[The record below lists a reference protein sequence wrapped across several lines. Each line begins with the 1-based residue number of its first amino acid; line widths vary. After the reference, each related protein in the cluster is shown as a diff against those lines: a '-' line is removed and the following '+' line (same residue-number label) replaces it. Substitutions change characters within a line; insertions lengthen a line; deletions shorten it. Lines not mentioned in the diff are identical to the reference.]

1 MNREGLLVEKKWS
14 KIERVF
20 GCKECVYFLAIIF
33 PWSDC
38 AMVVVI
44 EEGGGTGAIGGRG
57 SLGTHEQGRWRWF
70 LIAMAGKGGWVMITV
85 RVAPLTKC
93 GKEGS

>member
-1 MNREGLLVEKKWS
+1 MGAKSSKPTRFLKVEEGGASGIKKKWS

-38 AMVVVI
+38 AVVVAI
-44 EEGGGTGAIGGRG
+44 EEGEGTGTIGGRG
-57 SLGTHEQGRWRWF
+57 SQSTHEQGRWR
-70 LIAMAGKGGWVMITV
+70 
-85 RVAPLTKC
+85 
-93 GKEGS
+93 